1 MRGAAAAV
9 GRQHSITVVEFAQE
23 WPERSEPGRRSSE
36 SELCRKRKTSS
47 AGGIIAQECSGG
59 IECRCSHL
67 TAVAAWLPLK
77 LQHTRALVMKML
89 DALILI

>member
-1 MRGAAAAV
+1 MK
-9 GRQHSITVVEFAQE
+9 IK
-23 WPERSEPGRRSSE
+23 
-36 SELCRKRKTSS
+36 RKRSS
-47 AGGIIAQECSGG
+47 AGGIIAQECSSG

-89 DALILI
+89 DALMPGWVLASSGSESSDLR